1 MVKFVKKQYP
11 SVVRHA
17 PKWSIYERAVERGI
31 LPSMRIRWCCADF
44 KETAGAGKVTLIGIR
59 KQESVRRSKRHEVEV
74 SNKKFSGDL
83 KSFFDW
89 QKKEIAR
96 KEEKLIR
103 KMKREGKKVNEDEFS
118 LATDNEVRCIN
129 GKDSILIS
137 PIFDWSESDVWYF
150 LNDILGVPHC
160 ELYDKGYKRIGCIL
174 CPMSSAKQKKREE
187 NDYPYVKRK
196 WIEAIKAIRLRGG
209 GFADGYIWWNVRSD
223 WTFTPTDCRQLKHW
237 NYPQWRDK
245 VLQLRDGKC
254 AEFHKWTI
262 QQFENIKPI
271 GGGVAEG
278 DYPRTLEQDC
288 QQRYLERGFLP
299 AHPLTARWMGMSRRK
314 TKSPNLSTTG
324 GRVERHTQSG
334 MRTSFCK
341 AG

>member
-1 MVKFVKKQYP
+1 M
-11 SVVRHA
+11 VRHA
-17 PKWSIYERAVERGI
+17 QKWSIYDRAVERGI

-174 CPMSSAKQKKREE
+174 CPMSSARQKKREE
-187 NDYPYVKRK
+187 KDYPHVKRK
-196 WIEAIKAIRLRGG
+196 WIEAIKAIRRGG
-209 GFADGYIWWNVRSD
+209 GLDSQPFLYGGTSGRTGHSLRPTADSSNTGITPPLSGETRFCNSETGNAPSSTGERSSSSRISSLLDAPIW
-223 WTFTPTDCRQLKHW
+223 CRTSL
-237 NYPQWRDK
+237 
-245 VLQLRDGKC
+245 
-254 AEFHKWTI
+254 TS
-262 QQFENIKPI
+262 
-271 GGGVAEG
+271 
-278 DYPRTLEQDC
+278 RTLEQGC

-299 AHPLTARWMGMSRRK
+299 AHPLTARWMGMSGQK
-314 TKSPNLSTTG
+314 MKSPNLSTTG

-334 MRTSFCK
+334 MLTSFCK
-341 AG
+341 AE